1 MKTVV
6 PAPTSLIRAGEYREM
21 SRNQKLFWENRMM
34 EYVKREMKLDEIF
47 QKTDPLIFGQC
58 TNNMQSKLEAQKY
71 YHNMRGD
78 YDLFLLMES
87 TKGITFKFSG
97 HKHPYHYL
105 YDTKS
110 FFYRCYQI
118 GQTKTL
124 GTSRLSIIRCRS

>member
-1 MKTVV
+1 MKTGV

-34 EYVKREMKLDEIF
+34 EYVKREMKLDGIF

-58 TNNMQSKLEAQKY
+58 TNNMQSNLEAQKY
-71 YHNMRGD
+71 YHNMRG
-78 YDLFLLMES
+78 YYYLFLLVEA
-87 TKGITFKFSG
+87 TEGITFKFSG
-97 HKHPYHYL
+97 HKHPYHSL

-110 FFYRCYQI
+110 FFCRYYHT

-124 GTSRLSIIRCRS
+124 GISRLSLIRCRS